1 MNAHTSLHALSQVPT
16 SVIFFL
22 VGYLARRRGPVGIVH
37 GVVNWNRV
45 SAEGQRTAGRFVA
58 TCFYLAA
65 LLNLAVAASMTICLS
80 QRVPWGIVT
89 VAPIILMLIVL
100 IVGLRLIARRYPVE
114 SANNQHERR

>member
-1 MNAHTSLHALSQVPT
+1 MNAHTSLHALSQVPG

-37 GVVNWNRV
+37 GIVDWNRV
-45 SAEGQRTAGRFVA
+45 SAEGQRMAGRFVA
-58 TCFYLAA
+58 ICFYLAA
-65 LLNLAVAASMTICLS
+65 LLNLTVAASMTIRPS

-114 SANNQHERR
+114 SANNRHERR